1 MNIAKYDDNKTT
13 TPLKIKGWNLQKI
26 TQGRK
31 GTWFPLQSFDFSV
44 SQDPY
49 WDVHGT

>member
-13 TPLKIKGWNLQKI
+13 TPLKIKGWNLQKSP
-26 TQGRK
+26 K
-31 GTWFPLQSFDFSV
+31 EEKVHGTLQSFDVSV

-49 WDVHGT
+49 WDVDGT